1 MQVPLDALLPH
12 GPHHVAA
19 VGRGDGP
26 HGGTGRC
33 GADGR
38 RAHVARRR
46 PRPPRM
52 AVARS
57 RRGVRGGRGRAAAER
72 AHAVLPGARPEPRA
86 GGNDLGFQQY

>member
-1 MQVPLDALLPH
+1 
-12 GPHHVAA
+12 
-19 VGRGDGP
+19 
-26 HGGTGRC
+26 
-33 GADGR
+33 
-38 RAHVARRR
+38 
-46 PRPPRM
+46 M